1 MFNATLIREVK
12 DRHRVE
18 HWRLKND
25 LAIEIDGEAVRDIPV
40 CHLCHQQW
48 PCDAARLADAYET
61 LLLTTQPSS
70 PSVGSVTVS
79 STGTCDCQICR
90 P

>member
-1 MFNATLIREVK
+1 MFNATLVREVK
-12 DRHRVE
+12 DRHRPRTL
-18 HWRLKND
+18 HLND
-25 LAIEIDGEAVRDIPV
+25 EPHV
-40 CHLCHQQW
+40 LCTSCSHAPW

-61 LLLTTQPSS
+61 LLLTTQPNS